1 MQNTYGSMGQYGTY
15 GSMGMY
21 GSRRGYRLGGEESFD
36 DYEESDHFDDESAE
50 FVEEELTEEE
60 EEQGPQFSDSI
71 EREPSWERE

>member
-1 MQNTYGSMGQYGTY
+1 MGGYGAYGSI
-15 GSMGMY
+15 GMY

-60 EEQGPQFSDSI
+60 EEQLPQFSDSI